1 MLIRKRYVRGVII
14 MVKVLTLGIVGTV
27 LGILAGIYYIILAVV
42 STPQL
47 LATSGGLSTTFLYA
61 LGIAALVF
69 SFIGMG
75 GALLGER
82 GLPSFLL
89 SIKYSYLIREKT
101 IAVVLLI
108 IGALGIFFTASIIG
122 IPSVILFVI
131 AAVMIWRRKDEA
143 ESEQE
148 TDEGEQEMD
157 TVTY

>member
-1 MLIRKRYVRGVII
+1 
-14 MVKVLTLGIVGTV
+14 MVKVLTLGIAGTV
-27 LGILAGIYYIILAVV
+27 LGILAGTNYIINAAVF
-42 STPQL
+42 TPQQ
-47 LATSGGLSTTFLYA
+47 LATSGLSASYLYA
-61 LGIAALVF
+61 AGIAALVF

-82 GLPSFLL
+82 GFPSFLL
-89 SIKYSYLIREKT
+89 SIQYSYLVREKT

-108 IGALGIFFTASIIG
+108 IGAIGVFFASSIFG
-122 IPSVILFVI
+122 LPSAILFVI
-131 AAVMIWRRKDEA
+131 AAVKIWRRKGET

>member
-1 MLIRKRYVRGVII
+1 VLIRKRYVRGVVI

-27 LGILAGIYYIILAVV
+27 LGVIGSIWYFIIAVV
-42 STPQL
+42 YTPQQ
-47 LATSGGLSTTFLYA
+47 LATLGFSASSLYA
-61 LGIAALVF
+61 LGITALVF

-89 SIKYSYLIREKT
+89 SIKYSYLVGEKT
-101 IAVVLLI
+101 IAVLLLI
-108 IGALGIFFTASIIG
+108 IGAIGIFFTGSIYG
-122 IPSVILFVI
+122 IPSAILFVI
-131 AAVMIWRRKDEA
+131 AAVMIWRRKDET

-148 TDEGEQEMD
+148 TGEGEQEMD

>member
-1 MLIRKRYVRGVII
+1 VLVRKRYVRGVVI

-27 LGILAGIYYIILAVV
+27 LGILPGIMYFIIAVV
-42 STPQL
+42 STPQQ
-47 LATSGGLSTTFLYA
+47 LATSGFSTSFLYA
-61 LGIAALVF
+61 AGIAALVF

-89 SIKYSYLIREKT
+89 SIKYSYLVGEKT
-101 IAVVLLI
+101 IAVLLLI
-108 IGALGIFFTASIIG
+108 IGAIGIFFTGSIYG
-122 IPSVILFVI
+122 IPSAILFVI
-131 AAVMIWRRKDEA
+131 AAVMIWRRKDET

-148 TDEGEQEMD
+148 TGEGEQEMD

>member
-1 MLIRKRYVRGVII
+1 

-27 LGILAGIYYIILAVV
+27 LGTLAGIYNFVLAYVV
-42 STPQL
+42 YTPQQ
-47 LATSGGLSTTFLYA
+47 LATLGLTASYFYIT
-61 LGIAALVF
+61 GIAALVF

-89 SIKYSYLIREKT
+89 SLQYSYLVHEKT

-108 IGALGIFFTASIIG
+108 IGAIGVFFSSSIFG
-122 IPSVILFVI
+122 LPSAILFVI
-131 AAVMIWRRKDEA
+131 AGVKIWRRKDET

-148 TDEGEQEMD
+148 TGEGEQEMD